1 MNKVLELDVEIFG
14 RVQGVGLRAMI
25 KNYADENSLSG
36 YVMNTKDGTVEA
48 VIQGTREK
56 LDKFLEW
63 IRTNPGLSR
72 VDEVKFEIGNVK
84 NKIKDFKIRTE
95 YGFLED
101 KSRSFIKLGKSIF
114 K

>member
-1 MNKVLELDVEIFG
+1 MTKIFELDVEIIG

-36 YVMNTKDGTVEA
+36 YVMNSVDGDVEA
-48 VIQGTREK
+48 IVQGTKEK
-56 LDKFLEW
+56 LDRFLEW
-63 IRTNPGLSR
+63 IRKNPGLSR
-72 VDEVKFEIGNVK
+72 VDKVRFDKKKAENKLKSFEIK
-84 NKIKDFKIRTE
+84 TK

-101 KSRSFIKLGKSIF
+101 KSRSFIKLGKSFF

>member
-1 MNKVLELDVEIFG
+1 MNKIFELDAEIFG

-36 YVMNTKDGTVEA
+36 LVMNNMDGSVLA
-48 VIQGTREK
+48 VGQGTREK
-56 LDKFLEW
+56 LNGFLEW

-84 NKIKDFKIRTE
+84 TKLKCFEVRTE

-101 KSRSFIKLGKSIF
+101 KSRSFIKLGKSFF

>member
-1 MNKVLELDVEIFG
+1 MNKIFELDVEIIG

-36 YVMNTKDGTVEA
+36 YVMNNMDGSVKA
-48 VIQGTREK
+48 VVQGTKEK
-56 LDKFLEW
+56 LDGFLEW
-63 IRTNPGLSR
+63 IGKNPGLSR
-72 VDEVKFEIGNVK
+72 VDNVVFEIK
-84 NKIKDFKIRTE
+84 KAENKLKGFEVRTE